1 MSTLMMLMP
10 PEYAVFLFV
19 AAGLAFICQA
29 KRLGAS
35 LMIGGVAMILLPPL
49 IEPFL
54 PFVPTW
60 ILLLLVVGFI
70 LSLGRASLNMCVGR
84 AAGDHAVG
92 ALAADVIR
100 FLFLL
105 PFRVA
110 GGLLAVLFRRGAP

>member
-1 MSTLMMLMP
+1 MSALMMLMP
-10 PEYAVFLFV
+10 PQYAVFLFV

-29 KRLGAS
+29 KRLGAT

-60 ILLLLVVGFI
+60 ILLLLVIGFI
-70 LSLGRASLNMCVGR
+70 LSLGRSILNLGVGR

-92 ALAADVIR
+92 ALAADAIR

-105 PFRVA
+105 PFRVV
-110 GGLLAVLFRRGAP
+110 GSLLGALFRRGAP